1 MLIRPF
7 EGSLRDAEGLLA
19 VDRGTFAESP
29 YNADEVIH
37 LLTNG
42 EQRAWLAIVE
52 GKVTGFVTA
61 FPTHTLHGRNW
72 EVDLV
77 AVQPASQGQGI
88 ATELIKAAVEGAGG
102 HGLNRSQTAPAG
114 FAIQRPGG
122 GFAIRRKQNGDL
134 LSLDKARAV
143 VATDNPASQ
152 RVFTK
157 AGFTPDE
164 TVYYLLLYEI
174 RGFAPRP
181 PDPCP
186 VTVRDLALS
195 TEEAGAVL
203 RLGQGLMLRSND
215 VLALAGRQANGIL
228 VAVREEEVVGFA
240 ELLYVETL
248 LYGGIWLESVI
259 AQGADR
265 KVQAA
270 LISEAVERAKRKR
283 LDEIGC
289 LVRTRK
295 RGMAEG
301 AERAKKVEDHV
312 LREALVGQGFGVV
325 NEYYIFRRDLQC
337 NSLGLF
343 EKTRPFVGR

>member
-7 EGSLRDAEGLLA
+7 DGSLRDAEGLLA
-19 VDRGTFAESP
+19 VDRGTFDESP
-29 YNADEVIH
+29 YNADQVIH
-37 LLTNG
+37 LLTRE

-52 GKVTGFVTA
+52 GEVTGFVTA

-77 AVQPASQGQGI
+77 AVQPAFQRQGI

-102 HGLNRSQTAPAG
+102 HGL
-114 FAIQRPGG
+114 
-122 GFAIRRKQNGDL
+122 DM
-134 LSLDKARAV
+134 ARAV

-152 RVFTK
+152 RAFTK

-164 TVYYLLLYEI
+164 TVCYLLLYEI
-174 RGFAPRP
+174 RGFAPHP
-181 PDPCP
+181 LDSGS
-186 VTVRDLALS
+186 VTVRDLAFS
-195 TEEAGAVL
+195 SEEAVAVL
-203 RLGQGLMLRSND
+203 RLGQGLTLRPDD
-215 VLALAGRQANGIL
+215 VLALAGRQANEIL
-228 VAVREEEVVGFA
+228 VAVRGEEIVGFA

-248 LYGGIWLESVI
+248 LYRGIWLESVI

-265 KVQAA
+265 EVQAA

-289 LVRTRK
+289 LVPTRK

-301 AERAKKVEDHV
+301 AERAKNVEDHV
-312 LREALVGQGFGVV
+312 LREGFVGQGFSIV
-325 NEYYIFRRDLQC
+325 NEYYIFRREL
-337 NSLGLF
+337 
-343 EKTRPFVGR
+343 

>member
-7 EGSLRDAEGLLA
+7 DGSRRDAEGLLA

-29 YNADEVIH
+29 YNADQVIH
-37 LLTNG
+37 LLTRG
-42 EQRAWLAIVE
+42 EQRAWLALVE
-52 GKVTGFVTA
+52 GEVTGFVTV
-61 FPTHTLHGRNW
+61 FPTHTLYGRNW

-88 ATELIKAAVEGAGG
+88 ATELIKAAVEGARGR
-102 HGLNRSQTAPAG
+102 GL
-114 FAIQRPGG
+114 
-122 GFAIRRKQNGDL
+122 DM
-134 LSLDKARAV
+134 ARAV

-152 RVFTK
+152 RAFTK

-164 TVYYLLLYEI
+164 TICDLLLYEI

-181 PDPCP
+181 LDSGS

-195 TEEAGAVL
+195 NQEAGAVL
-203 RLGQGLMLRSND
+203 RLGQGLTLRPND
-215 VLALAGRQANGIL
+215 VLALASRQANEIL
-228 VAVREEEVVGFA
+228 VAVRGEEIVGFA

-248 LYGGIWLESVI
+248 LYRGIWLESVV

-265 KVQAA
+265 EVQAA

-289 LVRTRK
+289 LVPTRK

-301 AERAKKVEDHV
+301 AERAKKVEDHL
-312 LREALVGQGFGVV
+312 LRETLVGQGFGVV
-325 NEYYIFRRDLQC
+325 NEYYIFRRDL
-337 NSLGLF
+337 
-343 EKTRPFVGR
+343 

>member
-7 EGSLRDAEGLLA
+7 DGSRRDAEGLLA
-19 VDRGTFAESP
+19 VEKETFVESP

-37 LLTNG
+37 FLADG
-42 EQRAWLAIVE
+42 EQRAWLAITE

-61 FPTHTLHGRNW
+61 FPTYALHGRNW

-77 AVQPASQGQGI
+77 AVQPASQRRGI
-88 ATELIKAAVEGAGG
+88 ATELIKAAVEGAG
-102 HGLNRSQTAPAG
+102 
-114 FAIQRPGG
+114 
-122 GFAIRRKQNGDL
+122 
-134 LSLDKARAV
+134 ARAL
-143 VATDNPASQ
+143 AAIDNPASQ
-152 RVFTK
+152 RAFTK

-164 TVYYLLLYEI
+164 TVCYLLLYEI

-181 PDPCP
+181 LDSGS

-195 TEEAGAVL
+195 SEEAGAVL
-203 RLGQGLMLRSND
+203 RLGQGLTLRPDD
-215 VLALAGRQANGIL
+215 VLALASRQANEIL
-228 VAVREEEVVGFA
+228 VAVRGEEIVGFA

-248 LYGGIWLESVI
+248 LYRGIWLESVI
-259 AQGADR
+259 ARGADR
-265 KVQAA
+265 EVQAI

-301 AERAKKVEDHV
+301 AGRAKKLENHL

-325 NEYYIFRRDLQC
+325 NEYYIFRRDL
-337 NSLGLF
+337 
-343 EKTRPFVGR
+343 

>member
-7 EGSLRDAEGLLA
+7 DGSLRDAEGLLA

-29 YNADEVIH
+29 YHADQVVH
-37 LLTNG
+37 LLTRG

-52 GKVTGFVTA
+52 GEVTGFVTA
-61 FPTHTLHGRNW
+61 FPTYTLHGRNW
-72 EVDLV
+72 EVDLA
-77 AVQPASQGQGI
+77 AVKPAFQRQGI

-102 HGLNRSQTAPAG
+102 HGL
-114 FAIQRPGG
+114 
-122 GFAIRRKQNGDL
+122 
-134 LSLDKARAV
+134 DKARAV

-152 RVFTK
+152 RAFTK

-164 TVYYLLLYEI
+164 TLCHLLLYEI

-181 PDPCP
+181 LDSGS

-195 TEEAGAVL
+195 SEEAVAVL
-203 RLGQGLMLRSND
+203 RLGQGLTLRPDD
-215 VLALAGRQANGIL
+215 VLALASRQANEIL
-228 VAVREEEVVGFA
+228 VAVRGEEIVGFA

-248 LYGGIWLESVI
+248 LYRGIWLESLS
-259 AQGADR
+259 AQGTDR
-265 KVQAA
+265 EIQAA

-289 LVRTRK
+289 LVPTCK

-301 AERAKKVEDHV
+301 AERARNVQNHV

-325 NEYYIFRRDLQC
+325 NEYYIFRRDL
-337 NSLGLF
+337 
-343 EKTRPFVGR
+343 